1 MTLFKQFDREE
12 EEGVS
17 SEKPPTDLSSN
28 CSSCAESTCSSA
40 KMSTNDVNSNNNN
53 VYDQIREN
61 IMRNK
66 RKNMQKRSETFDAGQ
81 LSLVD
86 DLIQHK
92 CSSSS
97 FDKASTRNDQLYN
110 RKRLSIFNDH
120 QQEMLAKQNH
130 ESKLT
135 KVLMVGLNLFL
146 MLICLFYRLIDFVA
160 TKLK

>member
-1 MTLFKQFDREE
+1 MTLFKQLDREE
-12 EEGVS
+12 EEEGIS
-17 SEKPPTDLSSN
+17 SGKPPTDLSSN

-40 KMSTNDVNSNNNN
+40 KMSTNDVNSNNN

-92 CSSSS
+92 CTSES

-110 RKRLSIFNDH
+110 RKRLSFLNDH
-120 QQEMLAKQNH
+120 QQEMLAKQSH
-130 ESKLT
+130 EPKLT

-146 MLICLFYRLIDFVA
+146 MLICLFYRFIDFVA
-160 TKLK
+160 TKIK

>member
-1 MTLFKQFDREE
+1 
-12 EEGVS
+12 
-17 SEKPPTDLSSN
+17 
-28 CSSCAESTCSSA
+28 
-40 KMSTNDVNSNNNN
+40 
-53 VYDQIREN
+53 
-61 IMRNK
+61 MRNK

-81 LSLVD
+81 LSVVD

-92 CSSSS
+92 CTSLT

-110 RKRLSIFNDH
+110 RKRQSILNDH
-120 QQEMLAKQNH
+120 QEEVLVKQNH